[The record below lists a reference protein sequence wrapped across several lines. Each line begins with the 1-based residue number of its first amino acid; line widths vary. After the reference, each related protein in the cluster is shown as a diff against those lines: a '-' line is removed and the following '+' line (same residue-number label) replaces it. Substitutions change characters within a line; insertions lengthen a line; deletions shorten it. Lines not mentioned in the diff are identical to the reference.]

1 VGIVIEQVGP
11 RIYKLIGELDAS
23 NVASVDG
30 VLEAEMPLSEDLTL
44 DLSEL
49 TFVDSTG
56 ISLFVTLAQK
66 LEGLGEL
73 ILFSPDHSVR
83 KVLELVGLHDR
94 PNVKISGPPSDV

>member
-1 VGIVIEQVGP
+1 VDFVIEQVGP

-23 NVASVDG
+23 NVASADG

-49 TFVDSTG
+49 TFVDTMG
-56 ISLFVTLAQK
+56 ISLFTSLSQK
-66 LEGLGEL
+66 LEGLGKL

-83 KVLELVGLHDR
+83 TVLELVGLHDR
-94 PNVKISGPPSDV
+94 PNVEISDPPPNV

>member
-1 VGIVIEQVGP
+1 VDSVVEQVGP
-11 RIYKLIGELDAS
+11 RIYRLIGELDAS
-23 NVASVDG
+23 NVADVDA
-30 VLEAEMPLSEDLTL
+30 VLEAGMPLSEDLTL

-49 TFVDSTG
+49 TFVDSMG

-83 KVLELVGLHDR
+83 TVLELVGLDDR
-94 PNVKISGPPSDV
+94 PNVKISEPPSE